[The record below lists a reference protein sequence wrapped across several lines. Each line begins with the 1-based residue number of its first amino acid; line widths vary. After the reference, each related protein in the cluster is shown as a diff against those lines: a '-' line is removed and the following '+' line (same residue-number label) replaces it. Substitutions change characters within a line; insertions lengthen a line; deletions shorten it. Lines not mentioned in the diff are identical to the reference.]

1 MTDFETSKKQ
11 IGELVEKFKN
21 KESEVKTAKFD
32 EENTKIEFINEFFR
46 ILGWDVD
53 NKAGDPDYRKEVQF
67 EHNVRINGKT
77 KAVD

>member
-21 KESEVKTAKFD
+21 KEKETKQAKFD

-46 ILGWDVD
+46 ILGC
-53 NKAGDPDYRKEVQF
+53 R
-67 EHNVRINGKT
+67 
-77 KAVD
+77 

>member
-53 NKAGDPDYRKEVQF
+53 NKAGI
-67 EHNVRINGKT
+67 RITVKKFNLNIMF
-77 KAVD
+77 V